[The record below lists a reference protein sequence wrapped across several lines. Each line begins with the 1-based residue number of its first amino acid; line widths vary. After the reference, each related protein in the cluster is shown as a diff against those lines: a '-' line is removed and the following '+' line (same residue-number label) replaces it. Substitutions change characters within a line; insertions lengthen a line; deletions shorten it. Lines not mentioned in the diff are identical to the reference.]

1 MAPAPTS
8 ATEQRLGV
16 LTTFVAPQFR
26 TQVNFTMA
34 TAPEVVAEADEDLL
48 ALLGFK
54 IWNAYGRI
62 ESPVA
67 GYIQA
72 GRALAG
78 GAAPKLVLTTDMVK
92 ASRMGSVPSCKPE
105 SRGFVEIRKL
115 LLEQLL
121 SSWRFKPGLRRST

>member
-1 MAPAPTS
+1 MLFDGRIWHGTGANVS
-8 ATEQRLGV
+8 DEHRLGV

-62 ESPVA
+62 ESQVA

-78 GAAPKLVLTTDMVK
+78 RAAAAELTDYV
-92 ASRMGSVPSCKPE
+92 
-105 SRGFVEIRKL
+105 I
-115 LLEQLL
+115 QLG
-121 SSWRFKPGLRRST
+121 GLYSGK